1 MASPQSGNYSWTFPP
16 VFLAP
21 ENFPSPQST
30 PNWADQRLE
39 NATSTLKD
47 AITCTQKELQSIKIS
62 HRNPDVPAVR
72 DLISAAERLA
82 NYLEELVDP
91 KSPRSQHD
99 CPIGSGLYI
108 SYEKLNLL
116 RNVFLDNKPPSDNTS
131 DNIPHTNDRTNTSSA
146 DTNTNSA
153 STSSTREI
161 QERVSNAARFI
172 TFPHDLAGINLLKR
186 AFRTFLSDVEKAPS
200 DIQNA
205 TFGESVHE
213 STFTQE
219 ERGFIQ
225 QAYRCSSLSTS
236 LFSHLARNTAC
247 GAQHQAKLD
256 LSGVRGGQLK
266 MMVRKC
272 QDATTERW
280 LPAVFTHSSE
290 KPSSGIS
297 AFNSICSSTDNPEPL
312 RIFFDSNTMWPS
324 NEDNGSTPL
333 TVPPTGKPLQ
343 DYLSFVRQRP
353 CMQKLDF
360 NRSSLVAF
368 LLAATFFQ
376 LCGSPW
382 LKEPF
387 QTESISLSVTH
398 DQTPGQW
405 HLHAPCDLV
414 PITEDMDL
422 TESVAALGVL
432 ILELETGCK
441 ALWAKTD
448 ERSRTG
454 SHRRRLRRLLHDWKG
469 NIIGENKRIAHSC
482 LDFETL
488 VENFEDG
495 KLSRD
500 EKIHAIIYKHIL
512 GPIVRRHAERFDELE
527 HASTAIF
534 GPCNTLP
541 TFHITPSENA
551 CSFDAEDKPLQEGLL
566 KRSRAFFSDT
576 EIFLGR
582 LIDIRRDFNAGRTS
596 QGKGKKRIVLLDT
609 GLDLGHTVIRHAV
622 RSEQINLA
630 GSKSFVSSRW
640 SQDDD
645 MHGTNVAELTLRVA
659 PTAEITIGKICETR
673 DNLGDM
679 LPRLA
684 EGINWATNE
693 IKADIICLSLG
704 YRTANEAADTAVD
717 NAIKAGVLVV
727 AAASNSG
734 ILHGRAR
741 PACLDGV
748 ICMHAAND
756 RGRIGDMNPLKLKN
770 ETNFSTFGDG
780 VHVLW
785 KGQYEL
791 KAGTSYAAPIAAGF
805 IASILDFI
813 EAKVPG
819 LRPLQVEKLRR
830 KKGMEAVLKVMSVKG
845 QGGFDFIH
853 PRSMCNWIKPDAVQ
867 RAVDRVEE
875 ALRHI

>member
-1 MASPQSGNYSWTFPP
+1 MPCTIMLNPDGIPSIWELLLDLSP

-21 ENFPSPQST
+21 ENFPSSQSL
-30 PNWADQRLE
+30 PDWAGQRLE
-39 NATSTLKD
+39 DATSTLKD
-47 AITCTQKELQSIKIS
+47 AMTRTQTKLQLIKIS
-62 HRNPDVPAVR
+62 HRNPNVPAVR
-72 DLISAAERLA
+72 DVISALERLA
-82 NYLEELVDP
+82 DCLEELIDL
-91 KSPRSQHD
+91 KSPRSRHD
-99 CPIGSGLYI
+99 LPIGSGPYLP
-108 SYEKLNLL
+108 YENLNLL
-116 RNVFLDNKPPSDNTS
+116 RNVFLDNKPPSDDTS
-131 DNIPHTNDRTNTSSA
+131 DHHIVNKGDRGTSRKCRTFHQIPQD
-146 DTNTNSA
+146 
-153 STSSTREI
+153 
-161 QERVSNAARFI
+161 F
-172 TFPHDLAGINLLKR
+172 AGINLLKR
-186 AFRTFLSDVEKAPS
+186 AFMTFLSDVEKAPS
-200 DIQNA
+200 DKQNA
-205 TFGESVHE
+205 AFGESVQE

-219 ERGFIQ
+219 ERNLIQ
-225 QAYRCSSLSTS
+225 QACRCSSLSTS
-236 LFSHLARNTAC
+236 LFSHLARETAC

-256 LSGVRGGQLK
+256 LSGVRAGQLK

-280 LPAVFTHSSE
+280 LPAVFTHSSK
-290 KPSSGIS
+290 KPTSGIS

-333 TVPPTGKPLQ
+333 TVPPTGNPLQ

-353 CMQKLDF
+353 CMQKLDL

-405 HLHAPCDLV
+405 HLHAPCDLL
-414 PITEDMDL
+414 PSTAAMGL
-422 TESVAALGVL
+422 TDRVAALGVL
-432 ILELETGCK
+432 ILELETGRK
-441 ALWAKTD
+441 ALWTRMD
-448 ERSRTG
+448 RRSRTG
-454 SHRRRLRRLLHDWKG
+454 SHRRRLRRLLHEWEG
-469 NIIGENKRIAHSC
+469 NIIGENKRIALSC

-488 VENFEDG
+488 LQDFED
-495 KLSRD
+495 SNVSQS
-500 EKIHAIIYKHIL
+500 EKMHAIIYKHIL

-527 HASTAIF
+527 NASTAIF
-534 GPCNTLP
+534 GPFNTLP
-541 TFHITPSENA
+541 TFHITPSESA
-551 CSFDAEDKPLQEGLL
+551 CSFDAEDRPLQEDLL
-566 KRSRAFFSDT
+566 ARSKKFFSDT
-576 EIFLGR
+576 QAFIRR
-582 LIDIRRDFNAGRTS
+582 LRAIRRDFNAGSTS
-596 QGKGKKRIVLLDT
+596 LTSRGKGKTRIVLLDS
-609 GLDLGHTVIRHAV
+609 GLDTEHAF
-622 RSEQINLA
+622 INQA
-630 GSKSFVSSRW
+630 VNYKQVNTAESRSFVGSPW
-640 SQDDD
+640 NQDND

-673 DNLGDM
+673 NNVDGI

-704 YRTANEAADTAVD
+704 YRTADEEADRAVD

-748 ICMHAAND
+748 ICMHAAD
-756 RGRIGDMNPLKLKN
+756 SQGWIGKMNPAKLKD

-785 KGQYEL
+785 NGKNEL

-805 IASILDFI
+805 IASMLDFI

-830 KKGMEAVLKVMSVKG
+830 KKGMEAVLKRMSKEG
-845 QGGFDFIH
+845 QHGYDFIH
-853 PRSMCNWIKPDAVQ
+853 PDSMCDWKEPDAVQ
-867 RAVDRVEE
+867 RAVDRVKE
-875 ALRHI
+875 ALRDI